1 LSGYPSDFPIHLVE
15 LCWDEIQTEF
25 ESCAIYTSE
34 LEMDEALVFGTRVS
48 QKFLQGFPKQLV
60 MKEINR
66 QDPSG
71 FTPLISLT
79 QKSGFLE
86 RSKKGGKKGEAD
98 RFEYPIHQVAAWFG
112 KHNPVYLLVYLL
124 KHCKAKPNA
133 VDNRG
138 FSPLHHAVASS
149 SPLVVQKLL
158 KEGKPDPNLQNHDGN
173 APIHLALGCW
183 IKMYLL
189 LEEGALPNI
198 ANKQKETP
206 LHLFFTKGMK
216 VKSWKGLPQVCS
228 NDIALLLLRH
238 PKCDPN
244 AQNKD
249 GETALHVLFNSS
261 RASHFV
267 KKSAVV
273 VKEILKRGGDPTIED
288 HRGRTAYQLALN
300 RFKSDGYSAL
310 FHLDCW
316 MKMNAPDKLIEAR
329 RSVSWPHDLV
339 DRDGNTLLHL
349 LMQEVLRD
357 RRAFPQYTYDP
368 AEMCTDLDFSCSFQQ
383 EFVPFQKNLK
393 FIQESLDAR
402 IDVNAKNIQG
412 QTPLHAASNSFF
424 VELARLLVSRGANVN
439 VHNNNLETPL
449 FSAVVSLK
457 KLEEERL
464 EEIRLLEIHAARQR
478 LLEGHRNRH
487 DRYEDRPVVPRK
499 ENKRRQR
506 KRQTKRNIQRGREWK
521 KEVKEEEEKEEEER
535 KEGEEERE
543 GEEIANGAEI
553 EEKEEEEVD
562 EEIQLCWEQKK
573 KGGEEE
579 EEEESDEE
587 IEEEEKVELKEEEE
601 VHEERQRENRTLL
614 KLEEGY
620 KMIEFLLSV
629 GADPN
634 VETRDNET
642 ALHVACA
649 LPDPSRY
656 HVVSRLV
663 KSGAKP
669 NCVDFKGRTPL
680 MITCDDSDIQED
692 VLDLLIQAG
701 TDVAVVDNTG
711 MDCLYRLVSNP
722 DAPASIIEKVL
733 QMDVVDFELPIGKT
747 ILRQAID
754 CLLARRERDLWEKEA
769 AIIELLVAKGACART
784 RLKYIERTSLEY
796 FVGVASR
803 DRKKHQDWAIF
814 GPIFLRIGLS
824 LGEGGVSENEKK
836 FVFDRIG
843 RDVFSPTLNRLW
855 EGIQIFNDF
864 VKPAKR

>member
-1 LSGYPSDFPIHLVE
+1 MVLFLEKFKKERFFTFWFAEVVFDLSFSFVSSLKKFFERKHVEERVLFWSVVNWFLKKFLSLEMKTNKREKKEKKGKGGGSGVRRYSCLSGYPSDFPIHLVE

-288 HRGRTAYQLALN
+288 HRGKDSLPT
-300 RFKSDGYSAL
+300 RF
-310 FHLDCW
+310 
-316 MKMNAPDKLIEAR
+316 E
-329 RSVSWPHDLV
+329 
-339 DRDGNTLLHL
+339 
-349 LMQEVLRD
+349 
-357 RRAFPQYTYDP
+357 
-368 AEMCTDLDFSCSFQQ
+368 SF
-383 EFVPFQKNLK
+383 
-393 FIQESLDAR
+393 
-402 IDVNAKNIQG
+402 
-412 QTPLHAASNSFF
+412 
-424 VELARLLVSRGANVN
+424 
-439 VHNNNLETPL
+439 
-449 FSAVVSLK
+449 
-457 KLEEERL
+457 
-464 EEIRLLEIHAARQR
+464 
-478 LLEGHRNRH
+478 
-487 DRYEDRPVVPRK
+487 
-499 ENKRRQR
+499 
-506 KRQTKRNIQRGREWK
+506 
-521 KEVKEEEEKEEEER
+521 
-535 KEGEEERE
+535 
-543 GEEIANGAEI
+543 
-553 EEKEEEEVD
+553 
-562 EEIQLCWEQKK
+562 
-573 KGGEEE
+573 
-579 EEEESDEE
+579 
-587 IEEEEKVELKEEEE
+587 
-601 VHEERQRENRTLL
+601 
-614 KLEEGY
+614 
-620 KMIEFLLSV
+620 
-629 GADPN
+629 
-634 VETRDNET
+634 
-642 ALHVACA
+642 
-649 LPDPSRY
+649 
-656 HVVSRLV
+656 
-663 KSGAKP
+663 
-669 NCVDFKGRTPL
+669 
-680 MITCDDSDIQED
+680 
-692 VLDLLIQAG
+692 
-701 TDVAVVDNTG
+701 
-711 MDCLYRLVSNP
+711 
-722 DAPASIIEKVL
+722 
-733 QMDVVDFELPIGKT
+733 
-747 ILRQAID
+747 
-754 CLLARRERDLWEKEA
+754 
-769 AIIELLVAKGACART
+769 
-784 RLKYIERTSLEY
+784 
-796 FVGVASR
+796 
-803 DRKKHQDWAIF
+803 
-814 GPIFLRIGLS
+814 
-824 LGEGGVSENEKK
+824 
-836 FVFDRIG
+836 
-843 RDVFSPTLNRLW
+843 
-855 EGIQIFNDF
+855 
-864 VKPAKR
+864 